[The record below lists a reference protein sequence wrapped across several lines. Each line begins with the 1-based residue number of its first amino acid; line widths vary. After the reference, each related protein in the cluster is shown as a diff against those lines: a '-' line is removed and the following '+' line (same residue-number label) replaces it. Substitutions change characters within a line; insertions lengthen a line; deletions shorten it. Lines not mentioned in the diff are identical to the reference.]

1 VHGLADIKLEQNA
14 GTPSAWNSHS
24 GLSDQ
29 FSLGAHLCYAHKRT
43 HLWHTCTGETH
54 TQCNDPN
61 VRMGIRNQLWSRED
75 GYTQGGGAA
84 RDGVDCRTSEDY
96 ANFTYSLVGGSIVTS
111 GKPV

>member
-1 VHGLADIKLEQNA
+1 MRHPPCDATFTCQPPSSFVHGLADIKLEQNA

-29 FSLGAHLCYAHKRT
+29 FSRCTLVLCAQENPFVAYS
-43 HLWHTCTGETH
+43 CTGETH

-61 VRMGIRNQLWSRED
+61 VRMGIRNRLWSRED

-84 RDGVDCRTSEDY
+84 RDR
-96 ANFTYSLVGGSIVTS
+96 LI
-111 GKPV
+111 